1 MKFTNLLTVGA
12 LTASLVSP
20 AIMAADTNNTTP
32 MSDAQ
37 KKEIEKVVHDY
48 LVANPEVLL
57 EASQALQQKQQQN
70 MQQQAQSAIKENTD
84 QLFLGKTT
92 IVGNPKGNVTIV
104 EFFDYQCIHCKKMS
118 PIIDSLIKKDSDLRV
133 VYKEFPIFGK
143 SSELASRA
151 ALAAGM
157 QGKYQEM
164 HNALIGIDK
173 RLNDQIVMATAKSL
187 GLDMKKLKT
196 DMQSKEVT
204 AILDA
209 NRELA
214 EKLHLMGTPAF
225 IIASTPNGQF
235 KTGSEP
241 SFIPGAASEESLQEL
256 IKKAAGNS

>member
-118 PIIDSLIKKDSDLRV
+118 PIIDSLIKKTVIYAL
-133 VYKEFPIFGK
+133 FIK
-143 SSELASRA
+143 SSQFLVRAPSWLPEL
-151 ALAAGM
+151 LWLLVC
-157 QGKYQEM
+157 KV
-164 HNALIGIDK
+164 N
-173 RLNDQIVMATAKSL
+173 
-187 GLDMKKLKT
+187 
-196 DMQSKEVT
+196 
-204 AILDA
+204 
-209 NRELA
+209 
-214 EKLHLMGTPAF
+214 
-225 IIASTPNGQF
+225 
-235 KTGSEP
+235 
-241 SFIPGAASEESLQEL
+241 
-256 IKKAAGNS
+256 IKKCITH